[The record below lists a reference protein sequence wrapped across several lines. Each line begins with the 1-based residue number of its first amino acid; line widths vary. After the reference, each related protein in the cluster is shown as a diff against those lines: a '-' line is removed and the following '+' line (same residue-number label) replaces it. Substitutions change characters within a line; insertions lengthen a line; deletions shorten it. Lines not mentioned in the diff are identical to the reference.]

1 MIGKLLD
8 HRYQVVRVLATGG
21 FGQTYIAQDTR
32 RPGNPICVVK
42 HLKGANSDPKV
53 FETAKRL
60 FQSEAETLEKLGNH
74 DQIPRLLAYFDD
86 NKEFYLVQEFIEGHT
101 LSEEL
106 VPSQRWSENEVIQML
121 LEVLNI
127 LEFVH
132 REGVI
137 HRDIKPD
144 NIIRRSPQP
153 TPVASTEGT
162 SARRWLPLERG
173 ARGDLVLVDFG
184 AVKQL
189 RSPNLT
195 FGGQTTATVAI
206 GTPGYMPTEQGQGK
220 PRPNSDI
227 YSLGIIAIQALTGVA
242 PINFQEDPDT
252 GEIVWQ
258 HLAPVS
264 PELVAVLSKM
274 VRYHFKDR
282 YNTVMQALLSLQ
294 LLSSVPA
301 KPQGYAKTPSSYQ
314 TIKPTSQQSQLQTI
328 ALAPG
333 NNAAKSARKDNKPDL
348 LPLVIAALLAGG
360 AAAIATNLVGSAKNL
375 GFNFASNGATSANI
389 CEAVVTGNSNIR
401 SEPSAINSD
410 TIVQT
415 LSDNT
420 SFEVTGKRTKLGW
433 VQVKLDSGKLAWA
446 NSHVIANSEQW
457 VSCLRDKSIAI
468 KTVNDSDLIA
478 ARPIPQPIAKA
489 ADVTSLPKLEK
500 PEFLKSEKPDPF
512 TTEPFT
518 ADDKLDKSK
527 NKENGSQV
535 VEQARQKYDNGDLA
549 GAIALLKSLPANA
562 SSSWNE
568 TAGTVTQW
576 QQDWAKAEALSN
588 EINKALDNGQWDKV
602 LAYKEH
608 PEKLPN
614 IQYWRNKMEPLFKQ
628 ASENLAKQE
637 LPKIGKP
644 YQLNHR
650 QHQVET
656 FRQNVSTEESDN
668 IDSETTTETDENGF

>member
-8 HRYQVVRVLATGG
+8 HRYQVIRVLATGG
-21 FGQTYIAQDTR
+21 FGETYIAQDTR

-42 HLKGANSDPKV
+42 HLKGANSDPKI

-60 FQSEAETLEKLGNH
+60 FHSEAETLEKLGNH
-74 DQIPRLLAYFDD
+74 DQIPRLLAYFDE

-106 VPSQRWSENEVIQML
+106 VPNQRWSESEVIQML

-144 NIIRRSPQP
+144 NIIRR
-153 TPVASTEGT
+153 TC
-162 SARRWLPLERG
+162 
-173 ARGDLVLVDFG
+173 DNKLVLVDFG

-195 FGGQTTATVAI
+195 FAGQTTATVAI

-242 PINFQEDPDT
+242 PMDFQEDPDT
-252 GEIVWQ
+252 GEIIWQ

-264 PELVAVLSKM
+264 PELAAVLSKM

-282 YNTVMQALLSLQ
+282 YNTIMQALLSLQ
-294 LLSSVPA
+294 LLSSVPV
-301 KPQGYAKTPSSYQ
+301 KPQEYAKTPSYQ
-314 TIKPTSQQSQLQTI
+314 ATKPTSQQSRLQTI
-328 ALAPG
+328 AVAPA
-333 NNAAKSARKDNKPDL
+333 NSAGKPNRKESNRPDL

-360 AAAIATNLVGSAKNL
+360 AAAVATNLVGSAKNL
-375 GFNFASNGATSANI
+375 GFNFASNGAASAKI

-410 TIVQT
+410 NIVQT

-420 SFEVTGKRTKLGW
+420 PFEVTGKRTKLGW
-433 VQVKLDSGKLAWA
+433 VQVKLDSGKSAWA
-446 NSHVIANSEQW
+446 NSHVIANPEQW
-457 VSCLRDKSIAI
+457 VSCLRDKGIAI

-478 ARPIPQPIAKA
+478 ARPIPQIIPKPA
-489 ADVTSLPKLEK
+489 AATSLPTPEKSESPKLEK
-500 PEFLKSEKPDPF
+500 ANPF
-512 TTEPFT
+512 SAEPFT
-518 ADDKLDKSK
+518 SDDKLDKSTV
-527 NKENGSQV
+527 KENSSQV
-535 VEQARQKYDNGDLA
+535 VEEAREKYDNGDLT

-562 SSSWNE
+562 SSSWNQ
-568 TAGTVTQW
+568 TAGTVAQW

-602 LAYKEH
+602 LAYKNH

-614 IQYWRNKMEPLFKQ
+614 IQYWRDKMDPLFKQ
-628 ASENLAKQE
+628 AADNLAKQE
-637 LPKIGKP
+637 LPKIGKSHHP
-644 YQLNHR
+644 NHR
-650 QHQVET
+650 QHQVP
-656 FRQNVSTEESDN
+656 NTEEFDNN
-668 IDSETTTETDENGF
+668 IDSETTTERSENGF

>member
-21 FGQTYIAQDTR
+21 FGETYIAQDTR

-74 DQIPRLLAYFDD
+74 DQIPRLLAYFDE

-106 VPSQRWSENEVIQML
+106 VPNQRWSESEVIQML

-144 NIIRRSPQP
+144 NIIRR
-153 TPVASTEGT
+153 TC
-162 SARRWLPLERG
+162 
-173 ARGDLVLVDFG
+173 DHKLVLVDFG

-195 FGGQTTATVAI
+195 FAGQTTATVAV

-242 PINFQEDPDT
+242 PIDFQEDPDT
-252 GEIVWQ
+252 GEIIWQ

-264 PELVAVLSKM
+264 PELAAVLSKM

-282 YNTVMQALLSLQ
+282 YNSVMQALLSLQ

-301 KPQGYAKTPSSYQ
+301 HQEYAKTPSYEA
-314 TIKPTSQQSQLQTI
+314 IKPSSQMSRQQTI
-328 ALAPG
+328 AVAPA
-333 NNAAKSARKDNKPDL
+333 NHAAKPARKESNRPDL

-360 AAAIATNLVGSAKNL
+360 TAAVATNLVGSAKNL

-401 SEPSAINSD
+401 SEPSAINSEN
-410 TIVQT
+410 IVQT
-415 LSDNT
+415 VNDNT
-420 SFEVTGKRTKLGW
+420 PFEVTGKRTKLGW
-433 VQVKLDSGKLAWA
+433 VEVKLDSGKSAWA
-446 NSHVIANSEQW
+446 NSHVIANPEQW
-457 VSCLRDKSIAI
+457 VSCLRDKGIAI

-478 ARPIPQPIAKA
+478 ARPIPQPIPKPA
-489 ADVTSLPKLEK
+489 AVTSSPKPEKLESPK
-500 PEFLKSEKPDPF
+500 PEKSDPF
-512 TTEPFT
+512 RAEPFT
-518 ADDKLDKSK
+518 DDTDKLTA
-527 NKENGSQV
+527 KENNSQV
-535 VEQARQKYDNGDLA
+535 VEQAREKYDNGDLA

-562 SSSWNE
+562 SSTWKD
-568 TAGTVTQW
+568 TAGTVSQW

-602 LAYKEH
+602 LAYKDH

-614 IQYWRNKMEPLFKQ
+614 IQYWRDKMEPLFKQ
-628 ASENLAKQE
+628 AADNLAKQE
-637 LPKIGKP
+637 LPKIGNP
-644 YQLNHR
+644 HHLNHR

-656 FRQNVSTEESDN
+656 FRQNVSPEESDNN
-668 IDSETTTETDENGF
+668 IDSETITETDENGF